1 MENPNEIKQPKFRRP
16 TLTEKK
22 AILESIYKGDRPAE
36 EILKECNIK
45 TPIYTV
51 LRRWGKQLKQ
61 YDGSLFIVR
70 RNYTT
75 EFKQDLVRQI
85 GLGAISEREA
95 ILKYNLAGVAQIKNW
110 IKKYSS
116 QIIYVSKNID
126 MNESEKASLTEA
138 EQSNKGL
145 EMALAEANLRIIGLE
160 AMIDVAEKQFKIE
173 IRKKA
178 GTKQ

>member
-1 MENPNEIKQPKFRRP
+1 MEKPKEIRQAKFRRP

-45 TPIYTV
+45 TPVYTV

-75 EFKQDLVRQI
+75 EFKQDLVRQV
-85 GLGAISEREA
+85 GLGAITEREA
-95 ILKYNLAGVAQIKNW
+95 ILKYNLAGIAQIRSW
-110 IKKYSS
+110 IRKYSS
-116 QIIYVSKNID
+116 QIIYVAKNTD
-126 MNESEKASLTEA
+126 MIEAEKSEVAEVVQRNRELEKA
-138 EQSNKGL
+138 L
-145 EMALAEANLRIIGLE
+145 EHANFRIIGLD